1 MNLVALP
8 MDFLR
13 YLVMSHYLLV
23 ANMIWIILMGIGLLA
38 MLVGL
43 GFVSFAETETEASVA
58 YGLGLVGKF
67 LCLTAKI
74 LVSVRQNSG

>member
-1 MNLVALP
+1 MI
-8 MDFLR
+8 
-13 YLVMSHYLLV
+13 VMFNYRLT
-23 ANMIWIILMGIGLLA
+23 ANMIWIVLMGIGLLA

-67 LCLTAKI
+67 LYFD
-74 LVSVRQNSG
+74 N